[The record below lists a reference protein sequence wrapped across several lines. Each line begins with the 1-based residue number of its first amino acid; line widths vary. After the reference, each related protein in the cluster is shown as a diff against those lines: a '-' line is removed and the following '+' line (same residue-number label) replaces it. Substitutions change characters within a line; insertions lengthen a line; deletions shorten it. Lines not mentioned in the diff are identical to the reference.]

1 MDTAQEGPKEGPF
14 SITFNALHLSSQSH
28 HHFATQ
34 DMFPYN
40 WVLNFTSKNY
50 PWSRLFGVFVPSSE
64 FFQQHARP
72 SVIQKKNRP
81 ANGAENVP
89 CPHQPVSCCDTCTP
103 SSWRASGT
111 SGRACSSRWEM
122 CRRGGRCGTDA
133 WWNVCPVNIGI
144 EDAPMKSRD
153 FYMNMGYIYIY
164 NEI

>member
-14 SITFNALHLSSQSH
+14 SITFKALHLSSQSH

-72 SVIQKKNRP
+72 SVIQKKKPPGQRCRKRSLP
-81 ANGAENVP
+81 PSAGQLLRHVHTELVASKRNVW
-89 CPHQPVSCCDTCTP
+89 QSLQQQVGDVSP
-103 SSWRASGT
+103 G
-111 SGRACSSRWEM
+111 WEM
-122 CRRGGRCGTDA
+122 WYWCMMKRMPCKYWDWRC
-133 WWNVCPVNIGI
+133 
-144 EDAPMKSRD
+144 SH
-153 FYMNMGYIYIY
+153 
-164 NEI
+164 EI